1 MAADDSVFA
10 CVFYPNLSPIGEKQA
25 PPSPIKMVIKI
36 DRPEEVAKQTAGND
50 RICETKLTIE

>member
-1 MAADDSVFA
+1 MSADDSVFA

-25 PPSPIKMVIKI
+25 PSSAIKMVIKI

-50 RICETKLTIE
+50 RICKKKLTLE